1 MEPEIKCKYS
11 KLVDPSTLSINPENP
26 NVHSD
31 EQLRLLAKNISVN
44 GWRHPILVSL
54 RSNMVVVGHAR
65 LACSIAK
72 GWKLVPVDFQEFE
85 SEAVELAFLSADNEL
100 GKKSDADS
108 DLMKS
113 LLKKIETS
121 ISDIE
126 LSGIGYSETL
136 KILSDERSLNDETIP
151 RMELQPFESYDYIM
165 FLFDNSNEFSN
176 ACERAGITPVE
187 IVYNAKCKKV
197 GLGRVVKG
205 SRLLEM
211 LDK

>member
-1 MEPEIKCKYS
+1 MEPEIKCNKY
-11 KLVDPSTLSINPENP
+11 KLVDPTTLKINPENP

-44 GWRHPILVSL
+44 GWRHPIVVSL

-65 LACSIAK
+65 LACAIAK
-72 GWKLVPVDFQEFE
+72 GWKHVPVDYQEFE

-100 GKKSDADS
+100 GKKADVDAAV
-108 DLMKS
+108 MKS

-126 LSGIGYSETL
+126 LSGVGYSDVL
-136 KILSDERSLNDETIP
+136 KILSDERSLNEDIIP

-176 ACERAGITPVE
+176 ACERVGITPVE

-205 SRLLEM
+205 KRLLE
-211 LDK
+211 LVDK